1 MSFQSLNRPAL
12 RDLVSVMEGIS
23 DEAAESLISEILA
36 ARRIILYGTGREGLM
51 VKALTMRLY
60 HLGLDVHY
68 IGDMTTPPGG
78 ESDLLIVAAG
88 PGGSTTVLALLGA
101 AKEVGAKTLAV
112 SAQPQ
117 GKAAQ
122 QADVFVHLPA
132 QTMADDQQEKVSVL
146 PMGSLFEIALLIF
159 FDLVV
164 VLLRDRLGQSADEM
178 RARHTNLE

>member
-1 MSFQSLNRPAL
+1 
-12 RDLVSVMEGIS
+12 MEGIP
-23 DEAAESLISEILA
+23 DEAAESLITEILA
-36 ARRIILYGTGREGLM
+36 SRRIILYGTGREGLM

-78 ESDLLIVAAG
+78 EGDLFIVAAG
-88 PGGSTTVLALLGA
+88 PGGSTTVLALLDA
-101 AKEVGAKTLAV
+101 AKGEGVRTLAV

-117 GKAAQ
+117 GNAAQ
-122 QADVFVHLPA
+122 RADVFVHLPA
-132 QTMADDQQEKVSVL
+132 QTMADDQGQTVSVL

-164 VLLRDRLGQSADEM
+164 VQLRERLGQSSDEM

>member
-1 MSFQSLNRPAL
+1 MTFQELSLAVL
-12 RDLVSVMEGIS
+12 RDLTPVMEGIP
-23 DEAAESLISEILA
+23 DEAAETFMTELLT

-68 IGDMTTPPGG
+68 IGDMTTPPGDKG
-78 ESDLLIVAAG
+78 DLFVVAAG
-88 PGGSTTVLALLGA
+88 PGGSTTVLALLDA
-101 AKEVGAKTLAV
+101 AKAEGVRTLAV

-122 QADVFVHLPA
+122 RADVFVHLPA
-132 QTMADDQQEKVSVL
+132 QTMADDQQEHVSVL

-159 FDLVV
+159 FDLIVV
-164 VLLRDRLGQSADEM
+164 ALRERTGQSAEAM
-178 RARHTNLE
+178 RERHTNLE

>member
-1 MSFQSLNRPAL
+1 MTFQNLSTAAL
-12 RDLVSVMEGIS
+12 RDLTPVMAGIS
-23 DEAAESLISEILA
+23 EEAAETLMTELLS
-36 ARRIILYGTGREGLM
+36 ARRVILYGTGREGLM

-78 ESDLLIVAAG
+78 VVDLFVVAAG
-88 PGGSTTVLALLGA
+88 PGGSTTVLALLDA
-101 AKEVGAKTLAV
+101 AKAEGVKTLAV

-117 GKAAQ
+117 GQAAQ
-122 QADVFVHLPA
+122 RADVFVHLPA
-132 QTMADDQQEKVSVL
+132 QTMADDQQARVSVL

-159 FDLVV
+159 FDLIVV
-164 VLLRDRLGQSADEM
+164 ALRERMGESAEAM

>member
-1 MSFQSLNRPAL
+1 MTFQNLSVAAL
-12 RDLVSVMEGIS
+12 RDLTPVIEGVT
-23 DEAAESLISEILA
+23 DEAAETLMAELQA

-51 VKALTMRLY
+51 VKAFTMRLY

-78 ESDLLIVAAG
+78 EGDLFVVAAG
-88 PGGSTTVLALLGA
+88 PGGSTTVLALLDA
-101 AKEVGAKTLAV
+101 AKAEGVRTLAV

-117 GKAAQ
+117 GQAAQ
-122 QADVFVHLPA
+122 RADVFVHLPA
-132 QTMADDQQEKVSVL
+132 QTMADDQHEEVSVL

-159 FDLVV
+159 FDIVV
-164 VLLRDRLGQSADEM
+164 VQLRDRLGQSADEM